1 MNAPVTSLPVA
12 RPFADAEYA
21 SRLDRLR
28 AALEPLAVDA
38 LLVQGSRNWY
48 RDHAIRYL
56 CGYDSPAGAALL
68 YLPLRGG
75 EPVLVISDEWDRERA
90 TQMARVGEVRAAGDI
105 ASEMREV
112 LRSRFAGRR
121 LGVAGG
127 ECMGFTAMDV
137 LPRDLL
143 GAIREAA
150 PAVELVDAGGAL
162 LTVRTLR
169 SPVELEKLRR
179 AGKLADVGARAFYA
193 TARAG
198 VSERDLWSEI
208 WHAMQTAGADDLH
221 ISFCRGPGSFW
232 PHPPSDDV
240 LTEGDIVSVELSPR
254 IDGYFSQ
261 ANRMC
266 FVGGNGREWA
276 DLERL
281 SIGALDLAKSLMK
294 PGVKAKDVV
303 AGVSALVAKSPLA
316 TMDMGGVHRIG
327 HGCGIA
333 LDEGPFLTSGSSS
346 VLQEDMTMALHP
358 MIYLPYRHSLVMIGD
373 YVRITGSGI
382 EVLTEP
388 QTAVP
393 CV

>member
-1 MNAPVTSLPVA
+1 MNAAVVSA
-12 RPFADAEYA
+12 RPFPDNEYA
-21 SRLDRLR
+21 ARLARVKR
-28 AALEPLAVDA
+28 AFEPLALDA
-38 LLVQGSRNWY
+38 VLLQGTRNWY

-56 CGYDSPAGAALL
+56 CGYDSPASASLL
-68 YLPLRGG
+68 FMPLDGG
-75 EPVLVISDEWDRERA
+75 EPVLVIGDAWDLERA
-90 TQMARVGEVRAAGDI
+90 RGISWVSDVRAAGDI
-105 ASEMREV
+105 ASAAPAL
-112 LRSRFAGRR
+112 LRSRFKTGKR
-121 LGVAGG
+121 LGIAGG
-127 ECMGFTAMDV
+127 ECMGVTAMDV

-143 GAIREAA
+143 AAIREAA
-150 PAVELVDAGGAL
+150 PSAELVDAGGAL
-162 LTVRTLR
+162 QSVRMIR
-169 SPVELEKLRR
+169 SPAENEMLRR
-179 AGKLADVGARAFYA
+179 AGKLADVGAQAFFA

-198 VSERDLWSEI
+198 VSERGLWSEI
-208 WHAMQTAGADDLH
+208 WYAMQTAGAEDLH

-254 IDGYFSQ
+254 INGYFSQ

-266 FVGGNGREWA
+266 FVGANGREWT

-281 SIGALDLAKSLMK
+281 SLGALDLAKSLMK

-333 LDEGPFLTSGSSS
+333 LDEGPFLTSASQSE
-346 VLQEDMTMALHP
+346 LRPDMTMALHP

-373 YVRITGSGI
+373 YVRITETGL

-393 CV
+393 VV

>member
-303 AGVSALVAKSPLA
+303 SGVSALVAKSPLA